1 MRIADGA
8 IAINSA
14 DDSVHSNDTIA
25 ISGGTLNLASGD
37 DGVHAD
43 TSLTISGG
51 TIAINDEDRN
61 CGFIGGLAA

>member
-1 MRIADGA
+1 MLIADGA
-8 IAINSA
+8 ITINSA

-25 ISGGTLNLASGD
+25 
-37 DGVHAD
+37 
-43 TSLTISGG
+43 ISGG